1 MSGVLSGRVRGSS
14 GLVVVGAGVAGL
26 RTVQGVRREG
36 YDGPITLIGA
46 EAHLPYDRPPLSKQV
61 LTGELGS
68 APVTYH
74 DREYFQDLGV
84 TVLTGTRVDSV
95 DVQAQTLAVQFEGS
109 DVRERIPFAA
119 LVVATGARPRR
130 LPCVVPPRGVH
141 VVRTSDDAAAL
152 HEDLLATPT
161 VIVIGGGFIGAEVA
175 SSARTLGLEV
185 TVLETGRFPM
195 RRALGPVVAELLSE
209 LHELNGV
216 TLRCG
221 SSVSG
226 ILGGDRVEGVLLD
239 DGTAIEA
246 GLVVVGIGVV
256 PDVDWLTCSGLPLG
270 DGLTCDQF
278 LRAGSEIVLGVGDA
292 ASCPNAAMG
301 GRRVRSQQWT
311 TAGDQGTH
319 AARVLTHGAEI
330 AGPFSH
336 DMYFWSDQYGVKIQG
351 SGDLSGDVEVV
362 EARPDLSR
370 LVTAYRKGDLIRGAV
385 TVNAPKHF
393 RRLRKMIS
401 TRDPW
406 SGAVEFASA
415 SAGVGGGEVR

>member
-1 MSGVLSGRVRGSS
+1 MSGVLSGRVRGSA

-68 APVTYH
+68 APVAYH

-95 DVQAQTLAVQFEGS
+95 DVQARTLAVQFEGS
-109 DVRERIPFAA
+109 DVREHIPFAA

-130 LPCVVPPRGVH
+130 LPCTVPPQGVH
-141 VVRTSDDAAAL
+141 VVRTCDDAAAL
-152 HEDLLATPT
+152 YEELLATPT

-175 SSARTLGLEV
+175 SSARTLGLDV
-185 TVLETGRFPM
+185 TVLEAGRFPM
-195 RRALGPVVAELLSE
+195 RRALGPVIAELLSG

-226 ILGGDRVEGVLLD
+226 FLGVDRVEGVLLD

-256 PDVDWLTCSGLPLG
+256 PDVDWLTGSGLSLG
-270 DGLTCDQF
+270 DGLICDEF
-278 LRAGSEIVLGVGDA
+278 LRAGSETVLGVGDA
-292 ASCPNAAMG
+292 ASCPNMAIG

-319 AARVLTHGAEI
+319 AARVLTHGTEI

-370 LVTAYRKGDLIRGAV
+370 LVTAYRNGDLVRGAV
-385 TVNAPKHF
+385 TVNAPKQF
-393 RRLRKMIS
+393 RRLRKMIG
-401 TRDPW
+401 TEDPW
-406 SGAVEFASA
+406 RGVVEFTSA
-415 SAGVGGGEVR
+415 PAGYSGGEVR